1 MDTYILNGVEVSA
14 EQLASYARAAGIS
27 LEQFKE
33 DNGVTVK
40 SSDKVKEE
48 ETFYDWEGK
57 QIVAAAG
64 DVAVATE
71 VDETSALESKLEDIL
86 LE

>member
-40 SSDKVKEE
+40 SCLLYTSD
-48 ETFYDWEGK
+48 
-57 QIVAAAG
+57 AA
-64 DVAVATE
+64 
-71 VDETSALESKLEDIL
+71 DE
-86 LE
+86 